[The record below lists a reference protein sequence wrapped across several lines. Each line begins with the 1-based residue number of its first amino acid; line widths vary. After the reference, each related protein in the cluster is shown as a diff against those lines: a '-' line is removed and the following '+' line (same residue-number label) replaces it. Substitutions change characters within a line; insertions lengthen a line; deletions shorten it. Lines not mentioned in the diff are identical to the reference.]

1 MNAATAVSIV
11 PDWPAP
17 SHVRALI
24 TERSASQ
31 PADPYNGFNLGN
43 HVGDNPGRVVAH
55 RLSLVQQLR
64 LVGQPRWLTQVHG
77 ARVCELDGP
86 GEGPVADGSFT
97 TRAGTGV
104 ICAVLSA
111 DCAPVFLSDRKGS
124 FVGLLHAGWRGVIAG
139 VIEQGIAQVPAEP
152 QDIIAWVGPS
162 ISQCAFEVGDEVREQ
177 FLTADPVDQQYFARK
192 GNRYMADLPG
202 LVLARLRRC
211 EIAFAA
217 ASDCCTYA
225 EPRRWFSHR
234 RQGRCGRMASLI
246 WLAEEP

>member
-64 LVGQPRWLTQVHG
+64 LVGEPRWLTQVHG
-77 ARVCELDGP
+77 ARVCELDGS
-86 GEGPVADGSFT
+86 EERPVADGSFT
-97 TRAGTGV
+97 TQPGDEV
-104 ICAVLSA
+104 VCAVLSA
-111 DCAPVFLSDRKGS
+111 DCAPVFLSDRIGS

-162 ISQCAFEVGDEVREQ
+162 ISQRAFEVGDEVREQ

>member
-1 MNAATAVSIV
+1 MNVATTVSVV
-11 PDWPAP
+11 PHWPAP

-24 TERSASQ
+24 TERSASR
-31 PADPYNGFNLGN
+31 PEDPYNGFNLGN

-86 GEGPVADGSFT
+86 GEEPVADGSFT
-97 TRAGTGV
+97 TRRGIA
-104 ICAVLSA
+104 CAVLSA
-111 DCAPVFLSDRKGS
+111 DCAPVFLSDRLGS

-139 VIEQGIAQVPAEP
+139 VIEQGIARAPAKP

-162 ISQCAFEVGDEVREQ
+162 ISQRAFEVGNEVREQ
-177 FLTADPVDQQYFARK
+177 FLAVDPVDQKYFARK
-192 GNRYMADLPG
+192 GDRYMADLPG

-217 ASDCCTYA
+217 ASDCCTYSDSG
-225 EPRRWFSHR
+225 RWFSHR

-246 WLAEEP
+246 WLPGAP

>member
-1 MNAATAVSIV
+1 MNVATIASAV

-31 PADPYNGFNLGN
+31 PGDPYNGFNLGN
-43 HVGDNPGRVVAH
+43 HVGDNPGRVMAH

-86 GEGPVADGSFT
+86 GEAPVADGSFT
-97 TRAGTGV
+97 TRPGTEV
-104 ICAVLSA
+104 VCAVLSA
-111 DCAPVFLSDRKGS
+111 DCAPVFLSDHKGS

-139 VIEQGIAQVPAEP
+139 VIEQGVAQVPAKP

-162 ISQCAFEVGDEVREQ
+162 ISQRAFEVGNEVREQ
-177 FLTADPVDQQYFARK
+177 FLAADPADQKYFARN
-192 GNRYMADLPG
+192 GDRYMADLPG

-217 ASDCCTYA
+217 ASDCCTYSD
-225 EPRRWFSHR
+225 PGRWFSHR

-246 WLAEEP
+246 WLSRAL